1 MIKMIFALVGFIL
14 LTGCTLPATTPQTPT
29 ETVTVPPASSATST
43 LISATAPIPS
53 PTGTN
58 TPVSFTAIPILT
70 LISPPASVA
79 FCNDPQVIAVIDSL
93 KSSILT
99 SNGEL
104 LSSLVHPTRGMEV
117 RWVRYGNVIT
127 YTSEQAKFLY
137 ETTFEANWGD
147 EPGSG
152 SPKTGSFHDVIV
164 PDLVEVFNQPY
175 TLHCNEL
182 KHGGATYE
190 LEFPY
195 DGNFYSVFFAGTDEY
210 GFLDWHTWVIGIDY
224 VNNKPYIYAL
234 MQFYW
239 EP

>member
-1 MIKMIFALVGFIL
+1 MLKKILAFLGFIA
-14 LTGCTLPATTPQTPT
+14 LTGCTLPVATPQAPT
-29 ETVTVPPASSATST
+29 GTATVPPAPSATST
-43 LISATAPIPS
+43 FIS
-53 PTGTN
+53 TGTPAF
-58 TPVSFTAIPILT
+58 TPIVFTALPT
-70 LISPPASVA
+70 NTSTSTPAASSFCTDSQVTALI
-79 FCNDPQVIAVIDSL
+79 NLL
-93 KSSILT
+93 KSSVLT

-104 LSSLVHPTRGMEV
+104 LSSLVHPSRDMEV
-117 RWVRYGNVIT
+117 RWIRYGNVIT
-127 YTSEQAKFLY
+127 YTPEQAKFLY

-152 SPKTGSFHDVIV
+152 LPKEGSFHDVIV

-195 DGNFYSVFFAGTDEY
+195 NGNFYSVFFAGTDEF
-210 GFLDWHTWVIGIDY
+210 GFLDWHSWVIGIDY

-234 MQFYW
+234 MQFFW

>member
-1 MIKMIFALVGFIL
+1 MIKKTLALVGFIL
-14 LTGCTLPATTPQTPT
+14 LTGCTLPVAAPQTPT
-29 ETVTVPPASSATST
+29 ETDIVPPAPSATST
-43 LISATAPIPS
+43 FISTATPAFTPIGFTPIP
-53 PTGTN
+53 TN
-58 TPVSFTAIPILT
+58 TSA
-70 LISPPASVA
+70 SAPAPST
-79 FCNDPQVIAVIDSL
+79 FCTDPQVTALINSL
-93 KSSILT
+93 KSSVLI

-104 LSSLVHPTRGMEV
+104 LGSLVHPSRGMEV

-127 YTSEQAKFLY
+127 YTPEQAKFLF
-137 ETTFEANWGD
+137 ETTFEASWGD

-152 SPKTGSFHDVIV
+152 LPKNGSFHDVIV

-195 DGNFYSVFFAGTDEY
+195 DGNFYSVFFAGSDQY
-210 GFLDWHTWVIGIDY
+210 GFLDWLTWVIGIDY
-224 VNNKPYIYAL
+224 VNNKPYSYAL

>member
-1 MIKMIFALVGFIL
+1 MQKKILAFLGFIA
-14 LTGCTLPATTPQTPT
+14 LTGCALPVAAPQPPT
-29 ETVTVPPASSATST
+29 ETATVPPAPSATST
-43 LISATAPIPS
+43 FISA
-53 PTGTN
+53 N
-58 TPVSFTAIPILT
+58 TPAFTPIGFTAIPT
-70 LISPPASVA
+70 NTSTSTPPPVVS
-79 FCNDPQVIAVIDSL
+79 FCTDPQVTALINSL
-93 KSSILT
+93 KSSMLA
-99 SNGEL
+99 SNDEL
-104 LSSLVHPTRGMEV
+104 LSSLVHPSRGMEV

-152 SPKTGSFHDVIV
+152 SPKKGSFHDVIV

-175 TLHCNEL
+175 TLHCNDL

-190 LEFPY
+190 LVWPY
-195 DGNFYSVFFAGTDEY
+195 PGNFYAVFFAGTDEF
-210 GFLDWHTWVIGIDY
+210 GFLDWHTWAIGVDT
-224 VNNKPYIYAL
+224 VNGKPFIYAM

>member
-1 MIKMIFALVGFIL
+1 MVS
-14 LTGCTLPATTPQTPT
+14 P
-29 ETVTVPPASSATST
+29 VPSSTST
-43 LISATAPIPS
+43 LINTAVPIAPSVVFTSVPAFTLTSPSVAPI
-53 PTGTN
+53 
-58 TPVSFTAIPILT
+58 
-70 LISPPASVA
+70 
-79 FCNDPQVIAVIDSL
+79 FCDDPQVVAVIDSL
-93 KSSILT
+93 KSSVVT

-104 LSSLVHPTRGMEV
+104 LSSLVHPTRGMDV
-117 RWVRYGNVIT
+117 RWIRYGNVIN

-152 SPKTGSFHDVIV
+152 LPKNGSFHKVIV
-164 PDLVEVFNQPY
+164 PDLAEVFNQPY

-195 DGNFYSVFFAGTDEY
+195 DGNFYSMYFAGSDEF
-210 GFLDWHTWVIGIDY
+210 GFLDWHTWVIGIEY
-224 VNNKPYIYAL
+224 SNAKPYIYAM
-234 MQFYW
+234 MQFFW